1 MSNWRELLLTHI
13 PETTMF
19 EFRINVA
26 MDEQHDGR
34 ARHVFTTEWMDRA
47 DFDRAAEHVTDTMLV

>member
-1 MSNWRELLLTHI
+1 
-13 PETTMF
+13 MF

-26 MDEQHDGR
+26 MDEQHDGC

-47 DFDRAAEHVTDTMLV
+47 DFDRAAEHVTDTMLVQHGYRITLSKRSKSV